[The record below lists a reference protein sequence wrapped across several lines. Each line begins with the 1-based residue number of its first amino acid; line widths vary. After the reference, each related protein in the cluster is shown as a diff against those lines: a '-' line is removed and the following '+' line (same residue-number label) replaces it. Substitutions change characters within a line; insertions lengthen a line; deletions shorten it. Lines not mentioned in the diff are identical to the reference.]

1 METVK
6 TAVAELND
14 RQILVILFED
24 GTLHIAE
31 RTNSWDTWGRPVFTG
46 ENYELRRFGCMP
58 AMQCWKFG

>member
-31 RTNSWDTWGRPVFTG
+31 RNNSWDTWGRPVYTQFETVEEG
-46 ENYELRRFGCMP
+46 GSIEL
-58 AMQCWKFG
+58 A

>member
-14 RQILVILFED
+14 RQILVMFFED

-31 RTNSWDTWGRPVFTG
+31 RENSWDTWGRPVYTQFATMG
-46 ENYELRRFGCMP
+46 EST
-58 AMQCWKFG
+58 KH

>member
-31 RTNSWDTWGRPVFTG
+31 RTNSWDTWGRPVFTQFETMG
-46 ENYELRRFGCMP
+46 GDMSGSIEL
-58 AMQCWKFG
+58 A

>member
-31 RTNSWDTWGRPVFTG
+31 RNNSWDTWGRPVYTQFATMG
-46 ENYELRRFGCMP
+46 EGVSGSIEL
-58 AMQCWKFG
+58 A